1 MSVIVELSI
10 FPLNKTGESLS
21 PYVARVLAVI
31 EASGLPYRLNPM
43 GTCVEGHWDQVLA
56 VVSDCMKELQKD
68 SERVYLT
75 FKADWKRG
83 DAPRM
88 GSKVASVEEK
98 LGGGR

>member
-1 MSVIVELSI
+1 MSAIVELSI

-43 GTCVEGHWDQVLA
+43 GTCVEGHWAQVLA

-75 FKADWKRG
+75 FKADWKR